1 MTVQPGASLTQTATW
16 TPSAGQAPAGS
27 YSVQYSDPTQGVSTT
42 FQIDSSNNPLPSAP
56 AGVVA
61 SLATARS
68 VVRLGQPMAF
78 TLTLSN
84 VSNHTVDVS
93 PKKKT
98 GSVTIYFGSQAV
110 WQSSK
115 LTLRGHKTIAAGH
128 SVKLRGVSSGN
139 GSERVE
145 SRLAPGTYTIAV
157 SYDGYSASEMIQ
169 VEG

>member
-1 MTVQPGASLTQTATW
+1 
-16 TPSAGQAPAGS
+16 
-27 YSVQYSDPTQGVSTT
+27 
-42 FQIDSSNNPLPSAP
+42 
-56 AGVVA
+56 
-61 SLATARS
+61 
-68 VVRLGQPMAF
+68 MAF

-84 VSNHTVDVS
+84 ESNHTVDVS

-98 GSVTIYFGSQAV
+98 GSVTIYYGSQGAL
-110 WQSSK
+110 QSRK

-128 SVKLRGVSSGN
+128 SVELRGVWSGN